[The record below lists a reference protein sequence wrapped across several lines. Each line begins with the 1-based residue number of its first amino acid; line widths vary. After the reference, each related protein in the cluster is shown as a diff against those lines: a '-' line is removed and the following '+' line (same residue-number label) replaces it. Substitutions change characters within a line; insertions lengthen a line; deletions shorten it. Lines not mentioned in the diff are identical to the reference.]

1 MHFPPI
7 STQSLCKTLQQ
18 AKGMRGFLVHAEKNP
33 QFLPISPHFLPNLCP
48 NSCCKAQR
56 VPGFFWCMQQ
66 NPHFRPFSTLVLIQ
80 NLSQAKQ
87 PRGFL
92 VHAAKK
98 NPFPPI
104 FYPILVQNSPT
115 SHGDFCRMQQK
126 VLFPPIFSPK
136 PAVNTTR
143 KMPNRW
149 ENTPL
154 PFEPPRWVS
163 SVDYL
168 GENPYFGGISLFQR
182 RRRRRKGVVCKEMSP
197 CPTRLSNPRAAGCV
211 PPHPASQP

>member
-98 NPFPPI
+98 KPISTYFLPNPCPKLSYEPRGFLPHATKSPFPTH
-104 FYPILVQNSPT
+104 FFTQT
-115 SHGDFCRMQQK
+115 CCKHHQK
-126 VLFPPIFSPK
+126 N
-136 PAVNTTR
+136 A
-143 KMPNRW
+143 
-149 ENTPL
+149 
-154 PFEPPRWVS
+154 EPVGKHAP
-163 SVDYL
+163 
-168 GENPYFGGISLFQR
+168 SL
-182 RRRRRKGVVCKEMSP
+182 
-197 CPTRLSNPRAAGCV
+197 
-211 PPHPASQP
+211 

>member
-1 MHFPPI
+1 MRIFGACKKKKPVFMHFPPI

-98 NPFPPI
+98 THFHLFSTQSLSKTLLRATGIFAACNKKSFSHPF
-104 FYPILVQNSPT
+104 F
-115 SHGDFCRMQQK
+115 H
-126 VLFPPIFSPK
+126 
-136 PAVNTTR
+136 
-143 KMPNRW
+143 PN
-149 ENTPL
+149 L
-154 PFEPPRWVS
+154 
-163 SVDYL
+163 L
-168 GENPYFGGISLFQR
+168 
-182 RRRRRKGVVCKEMSP
+182 
-197 CPTRLSNPRAAGCV
+197 
-211 PPHPASQP
+211 